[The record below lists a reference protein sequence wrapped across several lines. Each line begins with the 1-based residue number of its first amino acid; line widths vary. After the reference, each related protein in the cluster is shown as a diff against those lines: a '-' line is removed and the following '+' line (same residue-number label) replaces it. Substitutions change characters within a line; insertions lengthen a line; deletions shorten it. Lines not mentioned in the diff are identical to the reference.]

1 MIDQY
6 KRKID
11 YLRISITDRCNLRCQ
26 YCLPENCEFL
36 RHEDIMS
43 YEEIVYFTQLLARIG
58 IRAVK
63 ITGGEPLIRKN
74 CAELIKKIKAIDGI
88 ENVTL
93 TTNGVFLRR
102 YLPELTAAGLD
113 AVNISLDTLNRERY
127 KEITGFDFLAEVL
140 AGIRKALSS
149 SLQVK
154 VNCVV
159 VNSDSDWRDLIDLA
173 RCYPLDVRFIEM
185 MPIGVVQKQNGQ
197 KRYDAQ
203 DEFQKLYPD
212 AREDLRVHG
221 NGPAKYYMVEGFRGS
236 IGFISALSH
245 KFCEECN
252 RIRLTST
259 GILKRCLCF
268 DDGIDVRAILRREI
282 SDQEKIEILREAIY
296 YKPKEHFF
304 SERARITEKRTMAA
318 IGG

>member
-43 YEEIVYFTQLLARIG
+43 YEEIVYFTELLAPIG
-58 IRAVK
+58 IKAVK

-74 CAELIKKIKAIDGI
+74 CTELIKKIKAIDGI

-93 TTNGVFLRR
+93 TTNGVFLRQ

-113 AVNISLDTLNRERY
+113 AVNISLDTLNENRY

-154 VNCVV
+154 VNCVI

-173 RCYPLDVRFIEM
+173 RHYPLDVRFIEL
-185 MPIGVVQKQNGQ
+185 MPIGAAQGKIS
-197 KRYDAQ
+197 RECYDVCA
-203 DEFQKLYPD
+203 EFQKLYPQ
-212 AREDLRVHG
+212 AREDFRVHG
-221 NGPAKYYMVEGFRGS
+221 NGPAKYYTVEGFCGS
-236 IGFISALSH
+236 IGFISAVSH

-268 DDGIDVRAILRREI
+268 DDGIDVRAILRRAI
-282 SDQEKIEILREAIY
+282 SDREKTYILREVIY
-296 YKPKEHFF
+296 TKPKEHLF
-304 SERARITEKRTMAA
+304 SNREEITEKRNMAA